1 VETVS
6 LAEYA
11 LRRLLWTVPL
21 LLLVMLAT
29 FTLLRGAGG
38 DPFNPPPNFSG
49 VPLPLQNDLRAYY
62 RLDEPWFVE
71 FAVYVRNVFTF
82 DFGPSLVQRDL
93 RVDDVIEQSFPIT
106 LGLVGLAALWAVPTG
121 TALGV
126 YAASRRGSAAD
137 AAVTALASVAL
148 VVPVFFVAF
157 VLARYG
163 VRDWELAPPGWDTWD
178 ARVMPAFALGLAPM
192 GYVARLVRAAFV
204 EELDADFVRTARAKG
219 LRWRRVLWVHVLP
232 NSLAPVL
239 AAAIPMLALLVTGA
253 FFVEEAFAIP
263 GASTFFIDA
272 ARSRDFPLLMGLT
285 VALAVCV
292 VLANAA
298 ADILLAVVDPRV
310 REGLGR

>member
-219 LRWRRVLWVHVLP
+219 LSGRAVLWRHVLR
-232 NSLAPVL
+232 NAMIPVVNIMGLQFANLLTGTVVIENVFYLPGIGRLVFQAIANRDLVVVRNVVMLL
-239 AAAIPMLALLVTGA
+239 AA
-253 FFVEEAFAIP
+253 FVIVINF
-263 GASTFFIDA
+263 
-272 ARSRDFPLLMGLT
+272 
-285 VALAVCV
+285 
-292 VLANAA
+292 
-298 ADILLAVVDPRV
+298 VVDVLYALIDPRLKA
-310 REGLGR
+310 GDA